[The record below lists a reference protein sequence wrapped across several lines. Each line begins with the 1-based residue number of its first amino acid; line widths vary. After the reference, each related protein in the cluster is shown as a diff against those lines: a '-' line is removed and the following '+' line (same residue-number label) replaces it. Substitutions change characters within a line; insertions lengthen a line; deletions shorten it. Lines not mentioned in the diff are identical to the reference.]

1 MGKHSVR
8 EEEFK
13 QSMEL
18 AENISDLCD
27 GKELFTV
34 LFALV
39 EMTTDVLIEM
49 EQTKHDKQ
57 SCPVDLFAKMTSQIL
72 AEKRGR
78 RDQTIH

>member
-1 MGKHSVR
+1 MGEHSVK
-8 EEEFK
+8 EEFK

-18 AENISDLCD
+18 AEHISDLCD
-27 GKELFTV
+27 GKELFTI

-57 SCPVDLFAKMTSQIL
+57 PCPVEMFAKMTSQIL
-72 AEKRGR
+72 AVKRGR
-78 RDQTIH
+78 HDSTLH

>member
-1 MGKHSVR
+1 MGEHSVK
-8 EEEFK
+8 EEFK

-18 AENISDLCD
+18 AEHISDLCD
-27 GKELFTV
+27 GKELFTI

-49 EQTKHDKQ
+49 EQMKHDKQ

-78 RDQTIH
+78 HDSTLH